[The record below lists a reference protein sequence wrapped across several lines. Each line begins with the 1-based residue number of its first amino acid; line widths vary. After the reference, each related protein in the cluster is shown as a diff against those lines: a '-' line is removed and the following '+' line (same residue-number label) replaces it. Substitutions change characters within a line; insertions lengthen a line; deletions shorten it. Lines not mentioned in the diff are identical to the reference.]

1 MKINNSDDLK
11 DYIIELMKDK
21 NVSKQ
26 HNTIYDNEL
35 IELTEVER
43 YSSYS
48 KEKYFDWLEYD
59 TLYMITP
66 SKKSTRD
73 GKGVYWMEIDGYEGP
88 KTRKI
93 FYYYRPS
100 GKDVIYYV
108 VKSGVSGKWLN
119 NEWYKKSWIEDGDWV
134 RAYAKLDSFK
144 GLRSLINWNQLP
156 WGDLK

>member
-26 HNTIYDNEL
+26 HNFIYDNEL
-35 IELTEVER
+35 IELTGVER

-73 GKGVYWMEIDGYEGP
+73 GKVVLWKDRIEGP
-88 KTRKI
+88 ITRKI

-119 NEWYKKSWIEDGDWV
+119 NEWYKKSWIKDGYWV

>member
-1 MKINNSDDLK
+1 MKIDNSDDLK
-11 DYIIELMKDK
+11 NYIIELMKDK
-21 NVSKQ
+21 NISKQ
-26 HNTIYDNEL
+26 HDFIYDNEL
-35 IELTEVER
+35 IDLTDVER
-43 YSSYS
+43 F
-48 KEKYFDWLEYD
+48 EDADKYFDWLEYD

-73 GKGVYWMEIDGYEGP
+73 GKDGWWESTGYEGP
-88 KTRKI
+88 IKRKI

-119 NEWYKKSWIEDGDWV
+119 NEWYKKSWIKDGYWV

>member
-26 HNTIYDNEL
+26 HNFIYDNEL
-35 IELTEVER
+35 IELTGVER

-66 SKKSTRD
+66 TRKSTRD
-73 GKGVYWMEIDGYEGP
+73 GEDGWWKSTGHKGPIKRE
-88 KTRKI
+88 I
-93 FYYYRPS
+93 FYYYRPRGS
-100 GKDVIYYV
+100 DVIYYV

-119 NEWYKKSWIEDGDWV
+119 NEWYKKSWIKDGYWV

>member
-26 HNTIYDNEL
+26 HNFIYDNEL

-66 SKKSTRD
+66 TRKSAREFIEASAEL
-73 GKGVYWMEIDGYEGP
+73 KNNP
-88 KTRKI
+88 NKRKI

-100 GKDVIYYV
+100 GSDIISYV
-108 VKSGVSGKWLN
+108 VKSRESGKWLN
-119 NEWYKKSWIEDGDWV
+119 NEWYKKNWIENGDWV

-144 GLRSLINWNQLP
+144 GLRSLMNWDKEP
-156 WGDLK
+156 WSDFK

>member
-26 HNTIYDNEL
+26 HNFIYDNEL
-35 IELTEVER
+35 IELTGVER

-66 SKKSTRD
+66 SKKSTREISNPNSASYA
-73 GKGVYWMEIDGYEGP
+73 GV
-88 KTRKI
+88 KRKI

-144 GLRSLINWNQLP
+144 GLRSLMNWDKEP
-156 WGDLK
+156 WSDFK

>member
-26 HNTIYDNEL
+26 HNFIYDNEL
-35 IELTEVER
+35 IELTGVER

-73 GKGVYWMEIDGYEGP
+73 GK
-88 KTRKI
+88 
-93 FYYYRPS
+93 
-100 GKDVIYYV
+100 V
-108 VKSGVSGKWLN
+108 VL
-119 NEWYKKSWIEDGDWV
+119 Y
-134 RAYAKLDSFK
+134 
-144 GLRSLINWNQLP
+144 INWNVSITKWMDSQFIRYRSKL
-156 WGDLK
+156 